1 MKLRLIANPAA
12 GRGRG
17 ARRLGAARAALEPL
31 GADVRVTE
39 RAGDEA
45 RLARQA
51 VDDGCDALALL
62 GGDGTWSNA
71 AREIIRSGAD
81 CAVALLAAGTG
92 SDFAKSV
99 GAPAGDF
106 ARTAAL
112 VAEGSTWRVD
122 AARVDDHPFINVAG
136 FGFDASVV
144 EAMGGVR
151 WLRGDA
157 LYLYAALRQ
166 LFGYRGLRAAV
177 DGHGEARR
185 GLRPELAVIV
195 ANGRHFGGAF
205 TIAPNAA
212 LDDGRLDLIRIG
224 PASPLRRLRLFAA
237 ATRGAHLAFAEVTE
251 QRAGG
256 FRMRFERPPLFEAD
270 GELRRAAATEVEV
283 ASLPGALR
291 VFAPRP

>member
-1 MKLRLIANPAA
+1 M
-12 GRGRG
+12 
-17 ARRLGAARAALEPL
+17 RRFPAARAAFEPL

-39 RAGDEA
+39 RPGDEA

-51 VDDGCDALALL
+51 IDAGCTTLALL

-71 AREIIRSGAD
+71 AREIVHAGAD
-81 CAVALLAAGTG
+81 CSVALLAAGTG

-106 ARTAAL
+106 AATAAL
-112 VAEGSTWRVD
+112 VAAASERRVD
-122 AARVDDHPFINVAG
+122 AARVDGDVFINVAG

-144 EAMGGVR
+144 EAMDGVR

-166 LFGYRGLRAAV
+166 LFGYPGFRAAV
-177 DGHGEARR
+177 DGDGDPPLA
-185 GLRPELAVIV
+185 LRPELAIIV

-205 TIAPNAA
+205 TIAPEASV
-212 LDDGRLDLIRIG
+212 DDGRLDLIAIG
-224 PASPLRRLRLFAA
+224 PAAPLRRLRLFAA
-237 ATRGAHLAFAEVTE
+237 ATRGRHVGFPEVIRRRGERFTL
-251 QRAGG
+251 
-256 FRMRFERPPLFEAD
+256 RFERAPLFEAD
-270 GELRRAAATEVEV
+270 GELRRAAGAEVEV

-291 VFAPRP
+291 VVAPRS

>member
-1 MKLRLIANPAA
+1 MKVRLIANPAA
-12 GRGRG
+12 GRGLG
-17 ARRLGAARAALEPL
+17 ARRLEAARLALEPL

-45 RLARQA
+45 RLAREA
-51 VDDGCDALALL
+51 VNDGCTAVALL

-71 AREIIRSGAD
+71 ARAIIRAGAD
-81 CAVALLAAGTG
+81 CAIALLAAGTG

-99 GAPAGDF
+99 GAPATDF

-112 VAEGSTWRVD
+112 LADGVSRRVD
-122 AARVDDHPFINVAG
+122 AARVDDHPFINIAG

-144 EAMGGVR
+144 EAMDGVR

-166 LFGYRGLRAAV
+166 LFGYRGFRAAV
-177 DGHGEARR
+177 DAPGEAPLA
-185 GLRPELAVIV
+185 LRPELALVV

-212 LDDGRLDLIRIG
+212 LDDGRLDVIRIG

-237 ATRGAHLAFAEVTE
+237 ATRGAHMRFAEVGE
-251 QRAGG
+251 RRGER
-256 FRMRFERPPLFEAD
+256 FRLRFEAPPLFEAD
-270 GELRRAAATEVEV
+270 GELRRAAAAEVEI

-291 VFAPRP
+291 VVAPRP

>member
-12 GRGRG
+12 GRGLG
-17 ARRLGAARAALEPL
+17 ARRLPAARAALEPL

-45 RLARQA
+45 RLAREA
-51 VDDGCDALALL
+51 LDDGCTALALL

-92 SDFAKSV
+92 SDFAKSL
-99 GAPAGDF
+99 GAPASDF
-106 ARTAAL
+106 PRTATL
-112 VAEGSTWRVD
+112 VAEGMARRVD
-122 AARVDDHPFINVAG
+122 AGRVDDHPFINVAG

-144 EAMGGVR
+144 EAMGTVR

-166 LFGYRGLRAAV
+166 LFGYRGLHAAV
-177 DGHGEARR
+177 DAPGDAPLA
-185 GLRPELAVIV
+185 LRPELALII

-205 TIAPNAA
+205 TIAPNASV
-212 LDDGRLDLIRIG
+212 DDGRLDVIRIG

-237 ATRGAHLAFAEVTE
+237 ATRGAHLGLAEVTE
-251 QRAGG
+251 QRADG
-256 FRMRFERPPLFEAD
+256 FRLRFERPPVFEAD
-270 GELRRAAATEVEV
+270 GELRRAAGDQVQV
-283 ASLPGALR
+283 AALPGALR
-291 VFAPRP
+291 VFAPRL